1 MCVCSTHK
9 HDNKQRGQ
17 SIERQNKIIA
27 WLHQP
32 SVYENAF
39 KAFCK
44 SIKLHLMLTAVFRCC
59 WLCSRFIQ
67 ELDNLFHN
75 VNSYFLVFLHIFSLS
90 IVRLSVFTA
99 DSRWIKGF
107 HFGGEGEREWEWVK
121 KREHYGNWIE
131 SEWQKR
137 SYRSTVSMTKLVL
150 SLIPPFISH
159 STSHCTQA
167 PIHYYDCSTLFM
179 SRTEVS
185 ININKMLFLFN

>member
-1 MCVCSTHK
+1 MNSICSCQTSLKRIWHIFFLILSLAHSLWLQMCVCSTHK

-44 SIKLHLMLTAVFRCC
+44 SIKLHLMLTVVFRCC

-67 ELDNLFHN
+67 ELDNLLHN

-90 IVRLSVFTA
+90 IVRLSVFAA

-107 HFGGEGEREWEWVK
+107 HFGGEGERESENEW
-121 KREHYGNWIE
+121 REENIMEIE
-131 SEWQKR
+131 
-137 SYRSTVSMTKLVL
+137 
-150 SLIPPFISH
+150 
-159 STSHCTQA
+159 
-167 PIHYYDCSTLFM
+167 
-179 SRTEVS
+179 
-185 ININKMLFLFN
+185 